1 MIGAGKCR
9 QRNLSK
15 KFKHLP
21 PEKIIEA
28 EDFVEFLRMRSTMQE
43 HVKAENERAA
53 QLREV
58 AESMRANTFNG
69 CAPHFSR
76 DELHERR

>member
-1 MIGAGKCR
+1 VQAEELFEKIK
-9 QRNLSK
+9 S
-15 KFKHLP
+15 LP
-21 PEKIIEA
+21 PEKIIEV
-28 EDFVEFLRMRSTMQE
+28 EDFVEFLRFRSTIQE
-43 HVKAENERAA
+43 GTIAENERAT

-69 CAPHFSR
+69 SPPHFTR